1 MPCQWHTVAH
11 VQASLLESWIF
22 RFRDESSKKFN
33 CLEILGWPYVF
44 FFFGSASLLSLLDSS
59 HGYCKIIKVQPGP
72 WSCVVEKTCYE
83 YQSISPHRSDGHFCV
98 WVKACICWSY
108 DIM

>member
-1 MPCQWHTVAH
+1 MQLCYANGIAH

-33 CLEILGWPYVF
+33 CLEMLGWPYV
-44 FFFGSASLLSLLDSS
+44 FFFGSASLLSLLMGTVRSS
-59 HGYCKIIKVQPGP
+59 RCNQALGHV
-72 WSCVVEKTCYE
+72 WLRRLD
-83 YQSISPHRSDGHFCV
+83 RSTRVSVHIEVMVIFV

-108 DIM
+108 DII